1 MEQMLTLIVENGVS
15 LGSFIALLYF
25 IFTDKKQTNELLNKI
40 TSTLDNIEKNMVI
53 TNERLSQL
61 EKEKGK

>member
-40 TSTLDNIEKNMVI
+40 TSTLESIDKNMVI